1 MANCKD
7 CGKSLDYWCA
17 AWCDTDGYTG
27 EEGFCSWECRC
38 DWLSAQ
44 LYAKCQEVEQLKA
57 DVGRLEASRAFAKV
71 WLETAND
78 SANESPREVISI
90 QSADVEEE

>member
-7 CGKSLDYWCA
+7 CGASLGHWCSN
-17 AWCDTDGYTG
+17 CSPDGYS

-38 DWLSAQ
+38 DWLTAQ